1 MRLCSFQ
8 GSDGLLPGLVDG
20 DMVVPLANASSR
32 AVITGAD
39 PVPDGAPMRFL
50 VPGDVVRIEIDRLG
64 AIEHQRVA
72 A

>member
-8 GSDGLLPGLVDG
+8 GPGGLFPGLVDG

-32 AVITGAD
+32 TVIAGAD

-50 VPGDVVRIEIDRLG
+50 VPGDVVRIE
-64 AIEHQRVA
+64 HQIVA

>member
-8 GSDGLLPGLVDG
+8 GPDGLFPGLVYG

-32 AVITGAD
+32 AVIA
-39 PVPDGAPMRFL
+39 GAPMRFL
-50 VPGDVVRIEIDRLG
+50 VPGDVVRIE
-64 AIEHQRVA
+64 HQIVA